1 MVLPAV
7 WVKKKKKKKKNVFS
21 ITIPLQSCFPR
32 MSTLPVLEKHIL
44 QKVLEEHPELQGP
57 NDSIQVAR
65 LVSSATYKECVR
77 VFNDIFAELSS
88 DKTKEIAKQNV
99 IRTDSEFAANKL
111 SAKVY
116 GEVEFFSFANLLER
130 MEVKQGDKFFDL
142 GHGTGKAMVVASLL
156 FGDKFSCI
164 EGVELLEDLHGLSE
178 KTVSAYQTFLAN
190 DNMFVDRRGCPLVVS
205 QGDFLCE
212 PWTEHWTSSDIVFA
226 NSTCFDDD
234 LMQRIAIIAER
245 MKSGARMITFTQCL
259 PSTAPFQV
267 IERVNLGMSWGCA
280 TCFIHVRQ

>member
-1 MVLPAV
+1 MSAL
-7 WVKKKKKKKKNVFS
+7 
-21 ITIPLQSCFPR
+21 TI
-32 MSTLPVLEKHIL
+32 LENHL
-44 QKVLEEHPELQGP
+44 MQKVLEELQEQ
-57 NDSIQVAR
+57 NSSNNVNHIQMAR
-65 LVSSATYKECVR
+65 LISTAMYQECVR
-77 VFNDIFAELSS
+77 VFNGIFADLSS
-88 DKTKEIAKQNV
+88 DKTKEIAKKNV
-99 IRTDSEFAANKL
+99 IRTDSENATKVL

-130 MEVKQGDKFFDL
+130 MEVKPGDKFFDL

-164 EGVELLEDLHGLSE
+164 EGVELLEDLHDLSVN
-178 KTVSAYQTFLAN
+178 TVSAYQTFLAE
-190 DNMFVDRRGCPLVVS
+190 DNLFVDRRGCPLVVS

-245 MKSGARMITFTQCL
+245 MKSGARMITFTQSL
-259 PSTAPFQV
+259 PSTSPFLIV
-267 IERVNLGMSWGCA
+267 EKVNLGMSWGVA